1 MHCIRTRVSGHC
13 CLIWYTRGVCTN
25 YYPSYLFSTESF
37 NAILEAEVSFMFLS
51 FGSPSAVLLIFGQD
65 KLPKTRFSLGKWG
78 YGINAFV
85 IFFVGIALVLFAIS
99 GRCAVLVC
107 EPVTDQLLQIPQKH
121 PVNAENMNYTVLLWG
136 AVVILCILGWFI
148 DARKSYEPTSFQE
161 LAEASSFLQTR
172 TE

>member
-1 MHCIRTRVSGHC
+1 
-13 CLIWYTRGVCTN
+13 
-25 YYPSYLFSTESF
+25 
-37 NAILEAEVSFMFLS
+37 MFLS
-51 FGSPSAVLLIFGQD
+51 FGSPSAVLLIFGRD

-161 LAEASSFLQTR
+161 LAEASRVLWAGLVRVGMDWKMYQALY
-172 TE
+172 